1 MKKILILGSSGQIGK
16 HLVEFLKNKNYYVDE
31 FDIEISNDHDMR
43 VYNNSVLK
51 NSIKQADF
59 VFFLAFDVGGSKYL
73 NKYQDTYTFINNN
86 VNIMSNTFNYLSKY
100 NKPFIFASSQM
111 SNMLYSNYGILKALG
126 ESYTKSI
133 NGRIIK
139 LWNVYGY
146 ESNPEKYHAI
156 SDFIIKAK
164 DTGIINMISD
174 GEEERDLLY
183 VDDCCEALEMIM
195 NNYEIFSPDTNIH
208 IASFNSIKI
217 RHVANIVAN
226 NFNAKVVPS
235 EKKDEVQKDKRNEP
249 DRFILQYWQP
259 KTDIFSGIKKVIER
273 VTND

>member
-86 VNIMSNTFNYLSKY
+86 VNIMSNTFKYLSKY

>member
-1 MKKILILGSSGQIGK
+1 MKKILVLGSSGQIGNY
-16 HLVEFLKNKNYYVDE
+16 LVEFLKNKGHDVKK
-31 FDIEISNDHDMR
+31 FDIEMSSDHDMR
-43 VYNNSVLK
+43 VYNNSILESSVK
-51 NSIKQADF
+51 ESDF
-59 VFFLAFDVGGSKYL
+59 IFFLAFDVGGSKYL
-73 NKYQDTYTFINNN
+73 NKYQDTYSFIHNN
-86 VNIMSNTFNYLSKY
+86 VMIMSNTFEYLSKY

-133 NGRIIK
+133 NGRVIK

-156 SDFIIKAK
+156 TDFIIKAK
-164 DTGIINMISD
+164 NTGIINMISD

-183 VDDCCEALEMIM
+183 VEDCCEALAMVM
-195 NNYEIFSPDTNIH
+195 DNYNVFSSNSNLH

-226 NFNAKVVPS
+226 NFNAKVIPS
-235 EKKDEVQKDKRNEP
+235 ERKDEIQKDKRNEP
-249 DRFILQYWQP
+249 DKFILQYWQP
-259 KTDIFSGIKKVIER
+259 KTDIFSGIQKVIER
-273 VTND
+273 ISND